1 MAHKNYEYQVNINQA
16 MIGQFG
22 ITVLAT
28 GETSPSGATYVG
40 IKALADSVLSSNLV
54 ALNNEIGDTEI
65 TALALDKGLTIE
77 GRFENIVCTSGVL
90 YCYKG

>member
-1 MAHKNYEYQVNINQA
+1 MAFKNYEYQANINKA

-22 ITVLAT
+22 ITVLT
-28 GETSPSGATYVG
+28 VGETSPVGTTYVG
-40 IKALADSVLSSNLV
+40 IKALADSVLSCDLV
-54 ALNNEIGDTEI
+54 ALDDEIGDAEI
-65 TALALDKGLTIE
+65 TALALDKGLVIE